1 MKNYNII
8 IEELDTK
15 ISNVQT
21 EIDQVNTSAL
31 KVQKA
36 NIKKLYDSYKK
47 NIEDMQTKYF
57 DTLNGTDVLVWDDR
71 VTKFWKTQN
80 VLSIDDGGNKI
91 KELNPSKENGHNQKL
106 RDN

>member
-21 EIDQVNTSAL
+21 EIDKVNTSAL

-36 NIKKLYDSYKK
+36 NIKKLYDSYVEEH
-47 NIEDMQTKYF
+47 IEDMQTYILCH
-57 DTLNGTDVLVWDDR
+57 T
-71 VTKFWKTQN
+71 
-80 VLSIDDGGNKI
+80 
-91 KELNPSKENGHNQKL
+91 
-106 RDN
+106 